1 MLYKRYPA
9 FLLLAFLCGCQVFS
23 PTPTATPSI
32 TPQPTQTFTPTPIPL
47 SQIQIAYGVDVPAG
61 LQTAV
66 QLLIP
71 EIASSGNAE
80 FSVEL
85 HAETPT
91 DADCVWYYALVAP
104 FPTIVDDV
112 NINEVRQTWAGNGNN
127 IFGGA
132 SLLMSESTAG
142 ALTAVWGP
150 PSMSG
155 VQIVTNDQLLTQAWD
170 TSTWAIIPF
179 EELEPR
185 WKVLSIDGLSLL
197 DENLDPSSYPLR
209 VGFSF
214 FGREEVIWA
223 LQAAAGSGQTVL
235 TASNWDASLLTTVL
249 MTGTTALVR
258 STAERMETMGLTYP
272 GEDIA
277 ALLSSADY
285 THISNEVSFTSDCPE
300 PNPWYINLQFCSQ
313 PEYIQLLEMV
323 GVDIVELTGN
333 HLADYGNS
341 AILFTLDLYQQHNWL
356 TFGGGIDLAAAQAPL
371 LIESN
376 GSRIAFMGCNP
387 VGPEHVWATETT
399 PGAAPCNW
407 ESFFAQVTQL
417 RQDGYNVIATLQDEE
432 SYTDMPYTWIA
443 EHYDQLAEAGAT
455 IVSGSQAHYPMGFNF
470 EFGSFVHYG
479 LGNLFFDQMDY
490 PVTGT
495 RREFYDLHV
504 FYNNRYISTVLY
516 TGMLEDYARPR
527 LMTADERADFLR
539 QYFTAS
545 GWTVVN

>member
-1 MLYKRYPA
+1 MLRKRYPA
-9 FLLLAFLCGCQVFS
+9 FLLLAFLYGCQVFS
-23 PTPTATPSI
+23 PTPLPTPSI
-32 TPQPTQTFTPTPIPL
+32 IPQPTQTFTPTPIPV
-47 SQIQIAYGVDVPAG
+47 SQISIEYGIDVPEG
-61 LQTAV
+61 MRTAV
-66 QLLIP
+66 QTVLP
-71 EIASSGNAE
+71 VNSSGVTG
-80 FSVEL
+80 FSLEL
-85 HAETPT
+85 HAENPSE
-91 DADCVWYYALVAP
+91 AVSVWYYALVAP
-104 FPTIVDDV
+104 FPTILDNVSFSDIQRAWSGGEND
-112 NINEVRQTWAGNGNN
+112 
-127 IFGGA
+127 IFEGQP
-132 SLLMSESTAG
+132 LLMSESTSA

-150 PSMSG
+150 PSMGG
-155 VQIVTNDQLLTQAWD
+155 VQTVNNDQLLIQAWD
-170 TSTWAIIPF
+170 TSCWAIIPF
-179 EELEPR
+179 EELNPQ

-197 DENLDPSSYPLR
+197 DDNLDPQAYPLR

-214 FGREEVIWA
+214 FGRDEVIQA
-223 LQAAAGSGQTVL
+223 LQTAADAGQSIL
-235 TASNWDASLLTTVL
+235 PASNWDASLFTTIL

-277 ALLSSADY
+277 GLLSSADY
-285 THISNEVSFTSDCPE
+285 THISNEVSFTPDCPE

-323 GVDIVELTGN
+323 GVDIIELTGN
-333 HLADYGNS
+333 HLADYGSS
-341 AILFTLDLYQQHNWL
+341 AILYTLDLYQQHNWL
-356 TFGGGIDLAAAQAPL
+356 TFGGGADLAAAEAPL
-371 LIESN
+371 LIENN
-376 GSRIAFMGCNP
+376 GTRIAFVGCNP
-387 VGPEHVWATETT
+387 VGPEHVWATETM
-399 PGAAPCNW
+399 PGAAPCDW
-407 ESFFAQVTQL
+407 ESFYAQVAQL

-470 EFGSFVHYG
+470 EFGNFVHYG

-527 LMTADERADFLR
+527 LMTTEERSDFLR

-545 GWTVVN
+545 GWTVVD